1 MPETH
6 SESRTTGDGAPNS
19 ASEPVASKGSETL
32 DDLLKEYEG
41 NSSREPAAAE
51 GKNDVVRVLKG
62 LQPLVKFAEGELNTK
77 QTETLNKDVADA
89 VSKVK
94 SDVELL
100 KDYPDKFIRGAMEAY
115 AAEDP
120 SFTKAFADRADNPAA
135 WNEALDKGKVWMG
148 NLAKEM
154 PGNKVRDDIEAAKAA
169 VAGTTDAT
177 AQSDDDGPSVAAM
190 NSMSDVAWA
199 AHMAEEIAKSER

>member
-6 SESRTTGDGAPNS
+6 SESRTAGDASPNS
-19 ASEPVASKGSETL
+19 GAEPVASKGSETL

-41 NSSREPAAAE
+41 TSSRDTAAAD

-77 QTETLNKDVADA
+77 QTETINKDVADA
-89 VSKVK
+89 ISKVK
-94 SDVELL
+94 SDVEVL
-100 KDYPDKFIRGAMEAY
+100 KDYPDKFVRGAMEAY

-120 SFTKAFADRADNPAA
+120 SFTEAFANRAKNPAA
-135 WNEALDKGKVWMG
+135 WDEALDKGKVWMG

-154 PGNKVRDDIEAAKAA
+154 PGNKVRDDIEAANAA

-177 AQSDDDGPSVAAM
+177 AQTDDDGPSVSEM
-190 NSMSDVAWA
+190 NGMSDVQWR
-199 AHMAEEIAKSER
+199 AHMDEEIVKSER